1 MTYTI
6 PKVVIFENVP
16 YTMVKVRVQYK
27 DGNSQ
32 KNIYK
37 CIDSDA
43 AMTESKQHCYNI
55 IEKVLCGILTNTWL
69 W

>member
-1 MTYTI
+1 
-6 PKVVIFENVP
+6 VVIISSAKIMMSF
-16 YTMVKVRVQYK
+16 YSK

-37 CIDSDA
+37 CIDPDA

-55 IEKVLCGILTNTWL
+55 IEKVLCGILTNT
-69 W
+69 